1 MGVLGLWTL
10 LDPVGRPV
18 PVETLSGRVLAVDVS
33 IWLNQAVRGFR
44 DQQGAGLANAH
55 LLGLYHRVCK
65 LMFYRQTACIR
76 YLTKNVSRRLLLVE
90 FAFAF
95 ELSPLLHLYL
105 E

>member
-10 LDPVGRPV
+10 LDPVGKPV
-18 PVETLSGRVLAVDVS
+18 PVESLSHKVLAVDVS

-44 DQQGAGLANAH
+44 DKQGNGVANAH

-65 LMFYRQTACIR
+65 LLFYKIR
-76 YLTKNVSRRLLLVE
+76 PVFVFDGAPPLLL
-90 FAFAF
+90 
-95 ELSPLLHLYL
+95 SRGKLLLGD

>member
-65 LMFYRQTACIR
+65 LMFYRHTCMHTIFD
-76 YLTKNVSRRLLLVE
+76 E
-90 FAFAF
+90 DC
-95 ELSPLLHLYL
+95 
-105 E
+105 